1 MSPNRGEGLLAS
13 RCTVAL
19 LLVLPW
25 LNPFASGPSTAAIP
39 WLVSLACAAA
49 SLLLW
54 SWSPVTLA
62 RPFALAWL
70 AAALLSS
77 MMGLLQ
83 YFGIAGALAPWV
95 NHNTL
100 GDAFANLRQR
110 NQFATLTN
118 LGLAVLLWG
127 PLAQRRAPARVRADV
142 PPAGAAHRYWPFAAA
157 MLLAFGNAASG
168 SRTGLLQFLALAP
181 MALLWNGTRHR
192 RTWQV
197 LAVAALAYVAAAIAL
212 PALIGLDPLVNG
224 ITGRLR
230 FDSLPCASR
239 WVIWQNVLY
248 LITQRPLAGWGWG
261 ELDFAHFVT
270 LYPGARFCE
279 ILDNAH
285 NLPLQLAVELGI
297 PLAVLACGLG
307 IGLAWRARP
316 WRESN
321 PDRQL
326 AWAVLALILLHSML
340 EYPLWYGPF
349 QIAVASCLWLLWS
362 TRQPAHA
369 GSASAGA
376 LQARAPT
383 NAQVRPF
390 RPLPMAASVLCLL
403 GVAYAAWDY
412 HRVSQIYLPTEQR
425 AADYREDTLQKIRGS
440 WLFRN
445 QVRFAEFTTTELTPD
460 NAAYLHA
467 MAQELLHFSPEAR
480 VAEKLIESA
489 VMLGRADEALFY
501 LARYRAAFPQ
511 EHARWAKAGGASA
524 GAPTPAD

>member
-1 MSPNRGEGLLAS
+1 MSPNTGEVLLAS
-13 RCTVAL
+13 RCASVVL
-19 LLVLPW
+19 LALPW

-39 WLVSLACAAA
+39 WLVSVACAAVF
-49 SLLLW
+49 LLLW
-54 SWSPVTLA
+54 SWSPMALA

-77 MMGLLQ
+77 GMGLLQ
-83 YFGIAGALAPWV
+83 YFGVAGALAPWV

-127 PLAQRRAPARVRADV
+127 PLAQPAALAPTLARM
-142 PPAGAAHRYWPFAAA
+142 PSGGAARRYWPFAAA
-157 MLLAFGNAASG
+157 ILLAFGNAASG
-168 SRTGLLQFLALAP
+168 SRTGLLQFVALAP
-181 MALLWNGTRHR
+181 MALLWNGTRYP

-197 LAVAALAYVAAAIAL
+197 LAAAVLAYVAAAVAL
-212 PALIGLDPLVNG
+212 PVLIGLNPLVNG

-239 WVIWQNVLY
+239 WVLWQNVVH
-248 LITQRPLAGWGWG
+248 LIAERPLAGWGWG
-261 ELDFAHFVT
+261 ELDYAHFVT
-270 LYPGARFCE
+270 LYPGPRFCE

-285 NLPLQLAVELGI
+285 NLPLHLAVELGI
-297 PLAVLACGLG
+297 PVAALACGLG
-307 IGLAWRARP
+307 LWLAWRARP

-349 QIAVASCLWLLWS
+349 QIAAAACLWLLWS
-362 TRQPAHA
+362 APKPRDA
-369 GSASAGA
+369 GSASTDVP
-376 LQARAPT
+376 QSRAPT
-383 NAQVRPF
+383 AAKPKAH
-390 RPLPMAASVLCLL
+390 RPLPMAASVLMLL

-425 AADYREDTLQKIRGS
+425 AADYREDTLEKIRGS

-445 QVRFAEFTTTELTPD
+445 QVRFAELTTTELTPD

-480 VAEKLIESA
+480 IAEKLIESA
-489 VMLGRADEALFY
+489 AMLGHTDEALFY
-501 LARYRAAFPQ
+501 LARYRAAFPE
-511 EHARWAKAGGASA
+511 EHARWVKAGS
-524 GAPTPAD
+524 APTGTSAPAD

>member
-1 MSPNRGEGLLAS
+1 MTQQDNCTAQQCTIAVLLA
-13 RCTVAL
+13 
-19 LLVLPW
+19 LPW

-54 SWSPVTLA
+54 SWSPTALA

-70 AAALLSS
+70 VSALLSS
-77 MMGLLQ
+77 VMGLLQ
-83 YFGIAGALAPWV
+83 YFGVAGALAPWV
-95 NHNTL
+95 NANTL

-127 PLAQRRAPARVRADV
+127 PLAQRRASALVRADT
-142 PPAGAAHRYWPFAAA
+142 PPPGVARRYWPFAAA
-157 MLLAFGNAASG
+157 VLLAFGNAASG

-181 MALLWNGTRHR
+181 MALLWAGTRHR
-192 RTWQV
+192 GTWQV

-212 PALIGLDPLVNG
+212 PLLIGLNPLVNG

-239 WVIWQNVLY
+239 WVIWQNVLH
-248 LITQRPLAGWGWG
+248 LITQRPLTGWGWG

-279 ILDNAH
+279 IQDNAH
-285 NLPLQLAVELGI
+285 NLPLHLAVELGI
-297 PLAVLACGLG
+297 PVAVLASGLG
-307 IGLAWRARP
+307 VWLAWRARP
-316 WRESN
+316 WRDSD
-321 PDRQL
+321 PARQL
-326 AWAVLALILLHSML
+326 AWVVLALILLHSML

-369 GSASAGA
+369 GSASNYAA
-376 LQARAPT
+376 QSRAPQA
-383 NAQVRPF
+383 AQLRVF
-390 RPLPMAASVLCLL
+390 RPLPMAASVLLLL
-403 GVAYAAWDY
+403 GAAYAAWDY

-425 AADYREDTLQKIRGS
+425 AADYREDTLEKIRGS
-440 WLFRN
+440 LLFRN
-445 QVRFAEFTTTELTPD
+445 QVRFAELTTSELTPD

-467 MAQELLHFSPEAR
+467 LAQGLLHFSPEAR
-480 VAEKLIESA
+480 IAEKLIESA
-489 VMLGRADEALFY
+489 LMLGHADQVLFY
-501 LARYRAAFPQ
+501 LARYQAAFPQ
-511 EHARWAKAGGASA
+511 EHARWAKAGSAPA
-524 GAPTPAD
+524 GAPPPAD